1 MTYLGNHRRRINYTG
16 PGCLSLLWLIAS
28 LSGLHIQRKMHALF
42 KKIITHQHSVKQ
54 RQKCLPA
61 VHFDLCLAT
70 VLEVILGNIHN
81 ATTLFQIGT
90 HVYLQANVCVVA
102 SAIPL
107 LKTDYVQEPGRKP
120 TTETCLNKM
129 MSTQL

>member
-1 MTYLGNHRRRINYTG
+1 MSITVV
-16 PGCLSLLWLIAS
+16 CFSAS
-28 LSGLHIQRKMHALF
+28 LSGVHLSRKGLRGPVFRPGLRGPVIQR
-42 KKIITHQHSVKQ
+42 HQHSFQQ

-61 VHFDLCLAT
+61 VHFDLCPDT

-107 LKTDYVQEPGRKP
+107 LKTDYVQEPGQEP
-120 TTETCLNKM
+120 TTETCLD
-129 MSTQL
+129 